1 MPDFWRHSG
10 FHLLER
16 NQAGR
21 LAVTD
26 DYLRAYLARPEV
38 APVPESCAHERS
50 LFAALMDDPRR
61 AVTPDEIQRI
71 ADADA
76 RDSYPIVLNLRDR
89 LLAAGTVEGCY
100 MALFRAPDGTARD
113 FAASGLPPL
122 FADQMVQAVL
132 RNILDA
138 CEDGITARA
147 AELLFREQR
156 VHLDDGRIVLADLE
170 TVGMSA
176 TRAQDGSQYGGIGRL
191 IAEAKTALK
200 PVDLDVLHNENA
212 ALYWAR
218 DERHDTALQV
228 NFGREGL
235 AALCHVLEQWIA
247 HFFGTKVQIK
257 PVRSLDNARM
267 KWYCGLDREATV
279 LLNDLYNGAALDYER
294 SRRLLCLMELSFED
308 QQWVR
313 DEVRGAPVFLAL
325 AMNEKN
331 ELRLKPQNLL
341 VNLPFRHHV

>member
-1 MPDFWRHSG
+1 M
-10 FHLLER
+10 LER

-50 LFAALMDDPRR
+50 LFAALMNDPRR
-61 AVTPDEIQRI
+61 LVTPDEINAV

-76 RDSYPIVLNLRDR
+76 RDSYRIVLNLRDR
-89 LLAAGTVEGCY
+89 LLNAGTVEGCY
-100 MALFRAPDGTARD
+100 MALFRSPDGTARD

-170 TVGMSA
+170 TVDMSA
-176 TRAQDGSQYGGIGRL
+176 ARAQDGSQYGDIGRL

-200 PVDLDVLHNENA
+200 PVDLDVLHKENA

-235 AALCHVLEQWIA
+235 DALCRVLEQWIA
-247 HFFGTKVQIK
+247 HFFGTQVQIK